1 MPMMRS
7 FVPRRLQPW
16 LYVFMAVTFQLSG
29 GLYMGTLSHM
39 MGETTLMREDLQMCL
54 YANLA
59 GMAIYFPL
67 LFRMKFRFTNKT
79 LLAAAALTVLACNA
93 LVTCTTFLPL
103 LWALCF
109 IEGIGKIQ
117 GTFECMSTIQLWMT
131 PKRDFTVFFPLLHI
145 IILGSMQVSDLL
157 STWLAYYFHWTGMQW
172 FMCSVM
178 LIDLLVLL
186 YDAPIRR
193 QLKRMPSWTSLR
205 KDVARQLKGMAGRRN

>member
-1 MPMMRS
+1 MMRS

-79 LLAAAALTVLACNA
+79 LLAAAPSPYWRVMRLSRVPPSC
-93 LVTCTTFLPL
+93 
-103 LWALCF
+103 LCS
-109 IEGIGKIQ
+109 G
-117 GTFECMSTIQLWMT
+117 
-131 PKRDFTVFFPLLHI
+131 
-145 IILGSMQVSDLL
+145 
-157 STWLAYYFHWTGMQW
+157 
-172 FMCSVM
+172 
-178 LIDLLVLL
+178 
-186 YDAPIRR
+186 
-193 QLKRMPSWTSLR
+193 PSAS
-205 KDVARQLKGMAGRRN
+205 

>member
-117 GTFECMSTIQLWMT
+117 GTSECMSTIQLWMT
-131 PKRDFTVFFPLLHI
+131 PRRDFTVFSRCF
-145 IILGSMQVSDLL
+145 
-157 STWLAYYFHWTGMQW
+157 
-172 FMCSVM
+172 
-178 LIDLLVLL
+178 
-186 YDAPIRR
+186 
-193 QLKRMPSWTSLR
+193 TSLFWAVCR
-205 KDVARQLKGMAGRRN
+205 CLTCCQPGWPIISTGPACSGSCAASC